1 MQEQL
6 SKEQIAAQKE
16 AANKEVKEIMLKLE
30 KDAPGITEGLA
41 AALGAGIGG
50 AGSLAALGAL
60 GTVSGLSAAGVVT
73 GLAAAGAV
81 VGGGLVTGM
90 GILTAPVALF
100 AVGAYA
106 IAKKRKNAKIAA
118 ALAGAIKKLF
128 AIQER
133 LLKNAEYFSEE
144 LNGLKIVI
152 NELEARQAK

>member
-16 AANKEVKEIMLKLE
+16 AANKEVKEIMLELE

-41 AALGAGIGG
+41 AALGAGVGG

-60 GTVSGLSAAGVVT
+60 GSVAGFSAAGIT
-73 GLAAAGAV
+73 SGLATAGAI
-81 VGGGLVTGM
+81 VGGGMVA
-90 GILTAPVALF
+90 GIGVLAAPVALL

-106 IAKKRKNAKIAA
+106 ISKRRKNAKIAA
-118 ALAGAIKKLF
+118 ALAQAIRKLF

-133 LLKNAEYFSEE
+133 LLKNAEYFAEE
-144 LNGLKIVI
+144 INGLKLAI
-152 NELEARQAK
+152 EMLEAKQAK